1 LPCSQL
7 RIFARSGK
15 PVGALA
21 RVHLAALAALLGIW
35 LMPPAA
41 HAERV
46 GVVVAAAVNTQR
58 GEDMRLAN
66 ALGQALLEQLDIDV
80 VAGSEAARR
89 LPPGGVPDTCV
100 VDSACQRDVA
110 GRLAAD
116 QLLILAV
123 VRVGA
128 RVQVDTTWVDATT
141 GRTASR
147 KRILIHDNG
156 KPARKVFAAA
166 VFDLM
171 PDAAL
176 RIGATR
182 RAGKPNGQD
191 AAGAAASSTVIV
203 QTAPSRRF
211 TPGVKVAGGIS
222 AGALLVGGILGIDAV
237 RRQRDLEARGCDD
250 MMCPLADIDAVDNR
264 TRLADALFGVGLVA
278 GVTAGVL
285 YWRSSQTEPAPEP
298 AARLGSPSMHMDVMA
313 TRHGLAITW
322 GGHF

>member
-1 LPCSQL
+1 MPDH
-7 RIFARSGK
+7 RRAR
-15 PVGALA
+15 PVDA
-21 RVHLAALAALLGIW
+21 RARLAALAALLGIW
-35 LMPPAA
+35 LMPLAA

-46 GVVVAAAVNTQR
+46 GVVVATTVNTHR
-58 GEDMRLAN
+58 GEAERLAD
-66 ALGQALLEQLDIDV
+66 ALGQALIEQLDIDV

-100 VDSACQRDVA
+100 VDSTCQRDIA

-128 RVQVDTTWVDATT
+128 RVQIDTTWVQVTT

-147 KRILIHDNG
+147 ARIMIHDKG
-156 KPARKVFAAA
+156 KSARKVFAAA
-166 VFDLM
+166 ASDLL
-171 PDAAL
+171 PDAEL
-176 RIGATR
+176 RIGASR
-182 RAGKPNGQD
+182 GEPAAGDAPAGPD
-191 AAGAAASSTVIV
+191 AASVALS
-203 QTAPSRRF
+203 QPAPSRRL
-211 TPGVKVAGGIS
+211 TAGVWVAGGIS
-222 AGALLVGGILGIDAV
+222 ASALLAGSVFAIDAV
-237 RRQRDLEARGCDD
+237 RRHRDLETRGCLL
-250 MMCPLADIDAVDNR
+250 MACPEADLDAVDTR

-285 YWRSSQTEPAPEP
+285 YWRSSQTEPAPTAGP
-298 AARLGSPSMHMDVMA
+298 GANLHMDVTA

>member
-1 LPCSQL
+1 V
-7 RIFARSGK
+7 R
-15 PVGALA
+15 
-21 RVHLAALAALLGIW
+21 LAALAALLGIW

-46 GVVVAAAVNTQR
+46 GVVVATRVNTHQ
-58 GEDMRLAN
+58 GEAERLAS

-80 VAGSEAARR
+80 VAGSEAERR

-100 VDSACQRDVA
+100 VDIACQRDIA

-123 VRVGA
+123 VRVGT
-128 RVQVDTTWVDATT
+128 RVQVDTTWVNVTT

-147 KRILIHDNG
+147 ARIMIHDNG
-156 KPARKVFAAA
+156 KRAHKVFADA

-182 RAGKPNGQD
+182 RSKRAPAPD
-191 AAGAAASSTVIV
+191 PASAMISQPAPV
-203 QTAPSRRF
+203 PSRQL
-211 TPGVKVAGGIS
+211 TTGVWVAGGIS
-222 AGALLVGGILGIDAV
+222 AGALLAGSIVAVDAV
-237 RRQRDLEARGCDD
+237 RRHRDLVERGCVE
-250 MMCPLADIDAVDNR
+250 MLCPEADINAVDTR
-264 TRLADALFGVGLVA
+264 TRLADALFGAGLVA

-285 YWRSSQTEPAPEP
+285 YWKSSRAEPTR
-298 AARLGSPSMHMDVMA
+298 AARLGPPDMHMDVTA
-313 TRHGLAITW
+313 SRHGLSITW

>member
-1 LPCSQL
+1 LPD
-7 RIFARSGK
+7 RRRAR
-15 PVGALA
+15 PIA
-21 RVHLAALAALLGIW
+21 RVRLAALAALLGVW
-35 LMPPAA
+35 LLPPAA

-46 GVVVAAAVNTQR
+46 GVVVAAAVNTHR
-58 GEDMRLAN
+58 GEAERLAN

-128 RVQVDTTWVDATT
+128 RVQIDTTWVDATT

-147 KRILIHDNG
+147 RRIMIHDNG
-156 KPARKVFAAA
+156 KPARTVFAAA
-166 VFDLM
+166 VFDLL
-171 PDAAL
+171 PDEAV
-176 RIGATR
+176 RIGATG
-182 RAGKPNGQD
+182 RAAGQD
-191 AAGAAASSTVIV
+191 AAGAGASSNVLV
-203 QTAPSRRF
+203 QTTPAPSRRL
-211 TPGVKVAGGIS
+211 TRGVWVAGGIS
-222 AGALLVGGILGIDAV
+222 AGALLAGGFFGIDAV
-237 RRQRDLEARGCDD
+237 RRHRDLEARGCNETT
-250 MMCPLADIDAVDNR
+250 CPRADIDAVDTR
-264 TRLADALFGVGLVA
+264 TRLADALFGVGLIA

-285 YWRSSQTEPAPEP
+285 YWRSSQTEPAPAP
-298 AARLGSPSMHMDVMA
+298 AAAARLGPPSMHMDVTA
-313 TRHGLAITW
+313 TRDGLAITW